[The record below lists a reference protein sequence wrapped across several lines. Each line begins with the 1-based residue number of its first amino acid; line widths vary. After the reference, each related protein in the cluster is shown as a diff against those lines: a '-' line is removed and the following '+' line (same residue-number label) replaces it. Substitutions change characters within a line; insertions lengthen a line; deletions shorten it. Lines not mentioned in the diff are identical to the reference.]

1 MSDILKVT
9 PPLTQSDQPGRLR
22 GDRSQEILPQ
32 TIKQTSPTEKADSQ
46 DVQSDRQRAGQFASA
61 ATNFESFLQMLRA
74 LSTDTPLRELLFA
87 PTGSLVAKD
96 LSPQLA
102 TSIAELQ
109 QMMQLQEGELVQ
121 LIRSCC
127 TTTTK
132 FQGDFFGLFRTLL
145 HAKDAKP
152 ELKMAV
158 LELLKR
164 FDAMTSTNHT
174 LKNIKANLQNI
185 ATCLPKS
192 AADGLQQQITA
203 LSPRLANGDTNKTLE
218 ILKNEILPFLGSYIS
233 RSHDFGKVR
242 NLVTSLTAL
251 MARLET
257 GSLQRFEEAFRHA
270 FRFSELRTM
279 FASTDLTKL
288 QEALVDFNGRTNL
301 SQLQDK
307 LLAIIENGLQ
317 GEAGALNK
325 PAFQDMLQ
333 TMLLSQSVYLP
344 LLHVLLP
351 IQLGKKDIL
360 SELWID
366 PDGQKE
372 DSSTAARQ
380 IRLLLRFEMKE
391 LGQFELILHHQAS
404 DVDIWLSVPEP
415 LLGQASRIE
424 KDFTELFSR
433 NQLNCRQMTVN
444 HRDKPSSLTEVFPK
458 IAERR
463 NGINVTV

>member
-9 PPLTQSDQPGRLR
+9 PPITQSDQSGRIR
-22 GDRSQEILPQ
+22 GDRTQEILPQ
-32 TIKQTSPTEKADSQ
+32 TIKQTNPTEKSSSQ
-46 DVQSDRQRAGQFASA
+46 DVQSDRQRAGQFAS
-61 ATNFESFLQMLRA
+61 TSSNFESFLQMLRA
-74 LSTDTPLRELLFA
+74 LSTDTPLKELLFA
-87 PTGSLVAKD
+87 PTTSLVAKD

-102 TSIAELQ
+102 ASITELQ
-109 QMMQLQEGELVQ
+109 QLMQLQEGELVQ

-145 HAKDAKP
+145 HARDAKP

-174 LKNIKANLQNI
+174 LKNIKANLQSI
-185 ATCLPKS
+185 ATCLPKT
-192 AADGLQQQITA
+192 AAEGLQKQIAT
-203 LSPRLANGDTNKTLE
+203 LSPNLSNGDTGKTLE

-257 GSLQRFEEAFRHA
+257 GNLERFEEAFRHA

-288 QEALVDFNGRTNL
+288 QKALVDFNARTDL

-307 LLAIIENGLQ
+307 LLSIIENGVQ
-317 GEAGALNK
+317 GEAGSLNK

-351 IQLGKKDIL
+351 IQLGKTSML

-366 PDGQKE
+366 PDGQQE
-372 DSSTAARQ
+372 ASPTSIRQ

-404 DVDIWLSVPEP
+404 EVDIWLSVPQP
-415 LLGQASRIE
+415 LLGQASKIE
-424 KDFTELFSR
+424 KDLTELFRR
-433 NQLNCRQMTVN
+433 NQLNCRKMSVN
-444 HRDKPSSLTEVFPK
+444 HRDEPSTLTEVFPK